1 MKVAGYVGNSVNFE
15 VESDGIYLIIDN
27 SHGGPKVKRQD
38 VMNLI
43 EENGIMG
50 IDFMVISEIF
60 KSKET
65 RIVQKISSNTT
76 IASTPEKA
84 VIEVSKDRLTASLK
98 FTPAKNCNI
107 RLSKDEVLKLIE
119 KHSLE
124 KRVDHAK
131 LDEILK
137 PNGHEYG
144 PSYPFA
150 FGFDAV
156 PGIDGYLEYHFD
168 TQKHKINFKEED
180 DGSVNLKELDIIELA
195 YADQVLVTT
204 VEARPGKEGENVYG
218 KSIAPKLGKPPQK
231 VPFGKN
237 VYKIDDDKTLVS
249 GMDGQLKYGGNK
261 ISVFPAYEVNGN
273 VDNAVGNINFNGLVR
288 VTGNVLTDFR
298 VNADGEIAI
307 SGVCEGARLIS
318 EGDVTIVSG
327 IQGRDKAHI
336 TAGGH
341 VRSKFIENARI
352 TCEGDIE
359 ANYIMHST
367 VKCNGSLTLAAYAG
381 TLVGGYVQVQNTI
394 KAHIVG
400 SPMSTKT
407 EIYVG
412 HETSIIE
419 GYIEIKKDLDKITLE
434 YKETAKNIE
443 TLSKLQEEG
452 KLDMNKRGVLLQEVA
467 KSSELSERITSLKN
481 QIESLMALL
490 NTDKGELIVT
500 GKIHPG
506 VNVIIGNAKLSI
518 REQIEDC
525 TLVNKDG
532 KIDVILN

>member
-1 MKVAGYVGNSVNFE
+1 MAGYVKNSVNFE
-15 VESDGIYLIIDN
+15 VQSDGIYLVIDN
-27 SHGGPKVKRQD
+27 SNGGPKVKRQD

-43 EENGIMG
+43 EDNGIMG
-50 IDFMVISEIF
+50 IDFTVISEIF

-65 RIVQKISSNTT
+65 RILQKISSNTK

-84 VIEVSKDRLTASLK
+84 AIEVSKDRLTASLK
-98 FTPAKNCNI
+98 FTAPKNCTI

-124 KRVDHAK
+124 KHVDHAK

-150 FGFDAV
+150 FGRDSV
-156 PGIDGYLEYHFD
+156 PGVDGYLEYNFD
-168 TQKHKINFKEED
+168 REKHKINFKEEK

-204 VEARPGKEGENVYG
+204 VEALPGKQGENVYG
-218 KSIAPKLGKPPQK
+218 KPIMPKLGKPPQK

-237 VYKIDDDKTLVS
+237 VYKSDDEKTLYS

-261 ISVFPAYEVNGN
+261 ISVFPAYEVEGH
-273 VDNAVGNINFNGLVR
+273 VDNSVGNINFNGLVR
-288 VTGNVLTDFR
+288 VSGNVLTDFR
-298 VNADGEIAI
+298 INADGEIVI
-307 SGVCEGARLIS
+307 SGVCEGARLVS
-318 EGDVTIVSG
+318 EGDITVISG

-336 TAGGH
+336 TAGGD
-341 VRSKFIENARI
+341 VRAKFIENARI
-352 TCEGDIE
+352 TCEGEIE

-367 VKCNGSLTLAAYAG
+367 IKCNGSLSLADYTG
-381 TLVGGYVQVQNTI
+381 TLVGGYIQVQNTI

-412 HETSIIE
+412 HDTSIIE
-419 GYIEIKKDLDKITLE
+419 GYIDIKKELDKLTPE
-434 YKETAKNIE
+434 YKETRKNVE

-452 KLDMNKRGVLLQEVA
+452 KLDVNKRGVLLQEVA
-467 KSSELSERITSLKN
+467 KSSELSERITVLKN

-490 NTDKGELIVT
+490 NTGKGELIVT

-506 VNVIIGNAKLSI
+506 VNIIIGNAKLTV
-518 REQIEDC
+518 REEIEDC

-532 KIDVILN
+532 KIEIIPN